1 MRIRTIFAAAAAP
14 LAIGGVLLT
23 TTAASASTGNGNGP
37 GQSISA
43 YYWQPNGHAL
53 TGGQAMPG
61 GAVPLSGGY
70 LAKVTEKTNNLA
82 LNRGDVIT
90 ITGTVTGQGQ
100 FKTNPDGQWPQVGP
114 NFRIFFEGGS
124 AGTNPSSPDGYETQ
138 AWWVHGTDLSV
149 TPATEVDLNS
159 TTSTFT
165 LTATVDPSVTTW
177 NDWNGSLTTD
187 QATATA
193 FLAAASH
200 VRALGISVGGGF
212 FYENG
217 VTGPGSIQIAQIQ
230 VNGNPVG

>member
-1 MRIRTIFAAAAAP
+1 MRIRTILAAAAAP

-53 TGGQAMPG
+53 TGSQAMPG

-90 ITGTVTGQGQ
+90 ITGTVTPGSTPFQ
-100 FKTNPDGQWPQVGP
+100 TNPDGQYPAVGP

-124 AGTNPSSPDGYETQ
+124 AGTNPSSPHGYETQ
-138 AWWVHGTDLSV
+138 AWWVNGT
-149 TPATEVDLNS
+149 TPVVDDVDLN
-159 TTSTFT
+159 TTTGTFT

-187 QATATA
+187 PATATA

-200 VRALGISVGGGF
+200 VRALGVSVGGGF

-217 VTGPGSIQIAQIQ
+217 VTGPGSIQIAQIL

>member
-1 MRIRTIFAAAAAP
+1 MRTRTILAAAAAP
-14 LAIGGVLLT
+14 AIAAAALLAT
-23 TTAASASTGNGNGP
+23 TGAASAATAQPSF
-37 GQSISA
+37 SA

-53 TGGQAMPG
+53 TGSQAMPG
-61 GAVPLSGGY
+61 GTVSLSGGY

-90 ITGTVTGQGQ
+90 ITGTVTPGLTPFQ
-100 FKTNPDGQWPQVGP
+100 TNPDGQYPAVGP

-138 AWWVHGTDLSV
+138 AWWVNGT
-149 TPATEVDLNS
+149 TPVVDDVDLN
-159 TTSTFT
+159 TTTGAFT
-165 LTATVDPSVTTW
+165 LTATVDPLVTTW

-187 QATATA
+187 PATATA

-200 VRALGISVGGGF
+200 VRALGVSVGGGF
-212 FYENG
+212 FCENG
-217 VTGPGSIQIAQIQ
+217 VTGPGSIQIAQIL